1 MKQLKHK
8 DMKNIVFLIALL
20 FYVLAASA
28 QKIQRER
35 PWSINASGGYAASS
49 GADIGLFNIGVQRHL
64 SKYFSA
70 GGGTGMYYFDGV
82 VIPVYAD
89 VRGYYPFENS
99 KFSLIGIVRTG
110 VGIHTNGGSVVFGF
124 DVLPGVGLKITN
136 CSFLHLNIGICNY
149 DSRTIGA
156 IQLGYSYSW

>member
-1 MKQLKHK
+1 MKKIL
-8 DMKNIVFLIALL
+8 FLIALL
-20 FYVLAASA
+20 LNVLVVSA
-28 QKIQRER
+28 QDGQRER
-35 PWSINASGGYAASS
+35 LWSINASGGYAASS

-64 SKYFSA
+64 SKYFSI

-110 VGIHTNGGSVVFGF
+110 AGIPTKGGPVVFGF
-124 DVLPGVGLKITN
+124 DVLPGVGLKISD
-136 CSFLHLNIGICNY
+136 CSFLHLNLGICHY
-149 DSRTIGA
+149 DSRTMGA
-156 IQLGYSYSW
+156 VQLGYSYRL